1 LLKYKDFLIKLLPLS
16 NPIIY
21 YDRDVN
27 DDGDNGSENYDN
39 NDDSAVA
46 GFDTGFIGSIL
57 S

>member
-1 LLKYKDFLIKLLPLS
+1 MFPLG

-39 NDDSAVA
+39 YDDSAVA
-46 GFDTGFIGSIL
+46 GFDTGFVG
-57 S
+57 